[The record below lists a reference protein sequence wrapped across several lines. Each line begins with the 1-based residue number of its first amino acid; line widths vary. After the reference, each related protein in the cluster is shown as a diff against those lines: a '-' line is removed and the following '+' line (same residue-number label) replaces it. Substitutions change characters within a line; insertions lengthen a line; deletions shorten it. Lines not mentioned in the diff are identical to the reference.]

1 MSRSDRDYWIIILSY
16 SGFLCL
22 SLAVFL
28 LAPAG
33 IAAVT
38 VFPVTLGPM
47 VGSPILALISVVQM
61 LRKKITVATG
71 VGSIAVLAAVSFV
84 CIMLTFPILMGI

>member
-1 MSRSDRDYWIIILSY
+1 MSRSDRNYWIGILSY

-28 LAPAG
+28 SDPPGIPAVIG
-33 IAAVT
+33 LPAC
-38 VFPVTLGPM
+38 LGH
-47 VGSPILALISVVQM
+47 VIGSPILALISVVQM

-71 VGSIAVLAAVSFV
+71 VGSIAVLATVSFV